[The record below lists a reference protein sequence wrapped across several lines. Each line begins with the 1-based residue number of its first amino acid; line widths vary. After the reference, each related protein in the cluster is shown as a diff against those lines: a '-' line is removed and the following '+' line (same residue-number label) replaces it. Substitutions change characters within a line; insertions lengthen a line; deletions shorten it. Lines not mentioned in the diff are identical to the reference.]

1 MDKNIGLSRFNP
13 ASLHFCRTMYPD
25 KNVTRNVFSSI
36 LQQSQ
41 WIGVPRSIRHS
52 TIDQWRPIKFESAT
66 NSSLT
71 TSAIGWNTIE
81 RSTVFSVPF
90 VHINVPF
97 FMFSLSLSL
106 SLFFASFFR
115 FSRLYFLTIWTRT
128 SRDEFEYDE
137 NISIRESEKWYVTSL
152 DPITPSTPRTD
163 KRDNKICN
171 INNPWIG
178 HDVKSVCRAV
188 WTGRSLSNE
197 QIVSTWTHLLQIVR
211 CPFSPG
217 PFPMPTYFQPNDSW
231 SLNVAL
237 INRQLNAK

>member
-52 TIDQWRPIKFESAT
+52 TTDQWRPIKFESAT

-106 SLFFASFFR
+106 SLSLLLRIFFPFFSFIF
-115 FSRLYFLTIWTRT
+115 FNNM
-128 SRDEFEYDE
+128 DE
-137 NISIRESEKWYVTSL
+137 NITRWVRIRREYFHSWIWKMIRYVVGS
-152 DPITPSTPRTD
+152 DYPIDTAYR
-163 KRDNKICN
+163 
-171 INNPWIG
+171 
-178 HDVKSVCRAV
+178 
-188 WTGRSLSNE
+188 
-197 QIVSTWTHLLQIVR
+197 
-211 CPFSPG
+211 
-217 PFPMPTYFQPNDSW
+217 
-231 SLNVAL
+231 
-237 INRQLNAK
+237 

>member
-1 MDKNIGLSRFNP
+1 
-13 ASLHFCRTMYPD
+13 MYP
-25 KNVTRNVFSSI
+25 FSCS
-36 LQQSQ
+36 
-41 WIGVPRSIRHS
+41 
-52 TIDQWRPIKFESAT
+52 
-66 NSSLT
+66 
-71 TSAIGWNTIE
+71 
-81 RSTVFSVPF
+81 PF
-90 VHINVPF
+90 
-97 FMFSLSLSL
+97 LSLSF
-106 SLFFASFFR
+106 SASFFC

-211 CPFSPG
+211 CPFSLG